1 MCKEEYCQ
9 IATAGNTS
17 SRIVVLLH
25 NWTCDEIDTPMSK
38 DFKFLH
44 FQSVVQLPLPLLPPA
59 LDYMHTFG
67 IDPYTH
73 LCICN
78 S

>member
-1 MCKEEYCQ
+1 MYKEEYYQ

-17 SRIVVLLH
+17 SHIVVLLH

-38 DFKFLH
+38 YFKLLH
-44 FQSVVQLPLPLLPPA
+44 FQSVIQLPLPLLPPS
-59 LDYMHTFG
+59 LDYMEAFG

-73 LCICN
+73 LSICN